1 MSMIGATVAFADEAS
16 GTDATTPTTNDI
28 TISAPGGG
36 SQNLIAPTVK
46 GRTFKAYQLGK
57 YKDVEGK
64 DGVITSY
71 DLDYGEKVN
80 GITDA
85 MLDKALIAAY
95 PTGLKDLMTVSGDK
109 VTFTGTAANMNRL
122 QFICHYMYGS
132 GTDVYG
138 NTQVNSNELRKF
150 AESMKTQL
158 SSATPTA
165 TATAEDSEVTLDIPD
180 GSEGLYLIVE
190 NDNDETK
197 DPVKQSADGKSSET
211 ISHAMIVGTPVSVDG
226 TMCTQIKSGT
236 GDSAVTYDLGK
247 LNLKAEKVEIQKT
260 VSHPEQLIQI
270 GTKRTFTINTNV
282 PNYQNYQADHTTTD
296 DKTWIPKE
304 FKITDNPTDNIEPFT
319 KDTSGKV
326 TGLNNFSLEASTDG
340 STYTKVPAY
349 DYAFSENTDTADDT
363 NDFIVSLNPS
373 ATVLDDSGQPVKDA
387 DGNNKT
393 ENAILKYQGQ
403 RIKLTYDGVI
413 TALTPD
419 AKDSLKNT
427 ENDVQLDFSNNP
439 NVEEDKGTVTDK
451 VKLYSVKL
459 DMQKADLNAPKTLL
473 SGAKFQVTV
482 PGADASAEPTK
493 IKFAKS
499 ADGSTYSVVKAG
511 AAGYDKALDTI
522 TLDYK
527 TADGAQPVTIAGL
540 AADNDKAIT
549 YTFKET
555 EAPKGYVL
563 GSNPVTFTVTLTP
576 QITKDENG
584 NVVKDKSGVNI
595 AVDAGE
601 FNKFVDKTAT
611 LSATSAAADNTF
623 DNGTITV
630 LNTKNVSD
638 LPKTGGQITW
648 ILLGGAAVI
657 ALAVALGYVGRK
669 MRKGATA

>member
-1 MSMIGATVAFADEAS
+1 
-16 GTDATTPTTNDI
+16 
-28 TISAPGGG
+28 
-36 SQNLIAPTVK
+36 
-46 GRTFKAYQLGK
+46 
-57 YKDVEGK
+57 
-64 DGVITSY
+64 
-71 DLDYGEKVN
+71 
-80 GITDA
+80 

-109 VTFTGTAANMNRL
+109 VTFTGAAANMNRL
-122 QFICHYMYGS
+122 QFISHYMYGS

-190 NDNDETK
+190 DDNDETK

-304 FKITDNPTDNIEPFT
+304 FKITDNPTDNIDPFDGDALRNITLQASKDGKTYTDIPVTDYTFT
-319 KDTSGKV
+319 KDIVDDKGNGT
-326 TGLNNFSLEASTDG
+326 TD
-340 STYTKVPAY
+340 P
-349 DYAFSENTDTADDT
+349 
-363 NDFIVSLNPS
+363 NDFSVALNAP
-373 ATVLDDSGQPVKDA
+373 D
-387 DGNNKT
+387 
-393 ENAILKYQGQ
+393 AILKYQGQ

-419 AKDSLKNT
+419 AKNPSKDNDSLKNT

-439 NVEEDKGTVTDK
+439 NVEDDKGTVKDK

-459 DMQKADLNAPKTLL
+459 DMQKADLNEPTKLL
-473 SGAKFQVTV
+473 SGAEFEVTSGTDKTPVKFT
-482 PGADASAEPTK
+482 
-493 IKFAKS
+493 KS
-499 ADGSTYSVVKAG
+499 ADGSTYTVAKDGTEGKV
-511 AAGYDKALDTI
+511 ALN
-522 TLDYK
+522 YK
-527 TADGAQPVTIAGL
+527 DSKGNVQPVTIDGL
-540 AADNDKAIT
+540 AADSDEAVT

-555 EAPKGYVL
+555 KQPDGYVL

-576 QITKDENG
+576 KSVT
-584 NVVKDKSGVNI
+584 DKSGNKTVNGVDI
-595 AVDAGE
+595 AVNSGDFA
-601 FNKFVDKTAT
+601 KFVDNTAT
-611 LSATSAAADNTF
+611 LSATAPEDANGTRYAT
-623 DNGTITV
+623 GTITV

-669 MRKGATA
+669 MRKGAAA